1 MFGKKCSRCSKKASK
16 GYDFCPFCGNSFK
29 LNKNEE
35 KEDYGFLGKN
45 DFIEEDPF
53 MNFSG
58 STIDKLFN
66 SAFKMAEKLVEKQM
80 KAMSEEVRE
89 NRPHQ
94 NPPNLNPQNNLDIQF
109 FVNGKRVFPQNSS
122 SSTNFQQPQNF
133 ENQKKVN
140 PVKIENNLSK
150 IQLEKFSKFPKK
162 EPTSKIRRLSGKLIY
177 ELEVPG
183 VKDIEDVI
191 INQLENSIEIK
202 ALGQDKVYSKILNL
216 NLPILAYRL
225 NKGNL
230 VLELKA

>member
-1 MFGKKCSRCSKKASK
+1 MFGKKCSKCSKKASK

-29 LNKNEE
+29 TNSLEE
-35 KEDYGFLGKN
+35 KEDYGLLGKN

-58 STIDKLFN
+58 STMDKLFN

-80 KAMSEEVRE
+80 KAMSEEMRE
-89 NRPHQ
+89 NRPNQ
-94 NPPNLNPQNNLDIQF
+94 NSPNELNSPNNLDIQF
-109 FVNGKRVFPQNSS
+109 FVNGKRVFSQNSPNVK
-122 SSTNFQQPQNF
+122 T
-133 ENQKKVN
+133 QKIVN
-140 PVKIENNLSK
+140 APIKIENNLSK
-150 IQLEKFSKFPKK
+150 MQIEKFSKFPKK
-162 EPTSKIRRLSGKLIY
+162 EPVSKMRRLSGKLIY

-202 ALGQDKVYSKILNL
+202 ALGQDRVYSKILNL

-225 NKGNL
+225 NRGNL

>member
-1 MFGKKCSRCSKKASK
+1 MFGKKCSKCSKKSGK
-16 GYDFCPFCGNSFK
+16 DYDFCPFCGNSFESIHK
-29 LNKNEE
+29 SEDP
-35 KEDYGFLGKN
+35 EDYGFLGK
-45 DFIEEDPF
+45 DDLISEDPF

-58 STIDKLFN
+58 STMDKLFN

-80 KAMSEEVRE
+80 KAMSEEMRE
-89 NRPHQ
+89 NRPPQ
-94 NPPNLNPQNNLDIQF
+94 NPSNPPNFPNNLDIQF
-109 FVNGKRVFPQNSS
+109 FVNGKRVFPQ
-122 SSTNFQQPQNF
+122 QIQNL
-133 ENQKKVN
+133 ENPKIVRKE
-140 PVKIENNLSK
+140 PIKIENNLSK
-150 IQLEKFSKFPKK
+150 LQMEKFSKFPKL
-162 EPTSKIRRLSGKLIY
+162 EPVSKLRRLSGKIIY

-202 ALGQDKVYSKILNL
+202 ALGKDKVYSKILNL